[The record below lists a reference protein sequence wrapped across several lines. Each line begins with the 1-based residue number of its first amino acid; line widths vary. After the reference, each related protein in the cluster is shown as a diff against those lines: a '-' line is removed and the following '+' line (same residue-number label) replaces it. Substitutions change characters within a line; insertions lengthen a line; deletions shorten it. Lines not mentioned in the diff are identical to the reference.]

1 MPAVHA
7 APAWGAR
14 LRALVIAAGSR
25 LGPYEVISALGAGG
39 MGEVYRAKDTR
50 VDRLVALKVLPE
62 ELFEDED
69 RRARFEREAR
79 TLASL
84 NHPGIAILYSFEEVS
99 GRHLLAMELVE
110 GEGLDQKIATGF
122 LPLDESL
129 SFAKQ
134 IAEALEAAH
143 ERGIVHR
150 DLKPANVKVTED
162 GRVKLL
168 DFGLA
173 KAFEGEKV
181 SSKGGSAGGLTQS
194 PTLTARATAAG
205 MILGTAA
212 YMSPEQARGKSLDKR
227 ADVWAF
233 GCVLFEMLTGK
244 RAFEGETV
252 SDTLAAILRG
262 EADFALLPPATPPR
276 VVSLLRRTLQKDPKQ
291 RLHDIADARLDLEE
305 IAAASASGQ
314 LPFEEKT
321 ASPNPTVGRSAS
333 AVSARGSKKVLYFSW
348 AIAAAFAAAAGV
360 TGVLAL
366 RARAPAPLPLLVR
379 ALTDSGRDWFPAASP
394 DGKLV
399 AFVSD
404 RDGRQRIWLK
414 QMPDGDEQPLTSGPD
429 DRPRFSPDGS
439 SLLFVRREGGGS
451 SLYRV
456 GVLGGEP
463 RRLVANAADGT
474 YSCDGQR
481 LAWVREAKED
491 GRQVWTLT
499 VGLADGGA
507 GREIYRNTTVPFDW
521 PSWSPDGKWIVCF
534 PHALGATS
542 FYAGPIL
549 VAADGSGTRDLGVGR
564 AAELASP
571 VWIGAGREIL
581 LARASPVQSL
591 FDAAA
596 CTIERIDSET
606 GAHASVLESPT
617 RVSAIDVLG
626 SGRIVFDVNSNR
638 VNLRELS
645 TAGVAAPGAWLTRG
659 LGMNRQPRY
668 SPDGEWILY
677 SALRGG
683 NVDVWSLQPR
693 TGAVRRLTDS
703 PAVDYDPAFTPDGKH
718 LIFSSDRSGHFE
730 IWMADADGSGAR
742 QVSHDGFD
750 AENATAAPDGKWIVY
765 ASGNQKKFGIWKVR
779 PDGAEETMLFSG
791 LGEWPEVS
799 PDGQYALF
807 TFARQTEDSAVK
819 VVRISDGTLVP
830 FSIRLGATTRRAEQN
845 SGRARWMP
853 DGKAIAFASVD
864 GKGRLGIFVQGFLPG
879 RDTAA
884 TRRPLAGFDPDWA
897 AETFA
902 ISPDGKKICLA
913 EWEQVSSLMTAEG
926 VPGVD
931 RARCTR

>member
-1 MPAVHA
+1 MLSV
-7 APAWGAR
+7 
-14 LRALVIAAGSR
+14 
-25 LGPYEVISALGAGG
+25 LGAGG
-39 MGEVYRAKDTR
+39 MGEVYRAKDP
-50 VDRLVALKVLPE
+50 RLAREVAVKVLPE
-62 ELFEDED
+62 EFFEGEE
-69 RRARFEREAR
+69 RRQRFEREAKL
-79 TLASL
+79 LASL
-84 NHPGIAILYSFEEVS
+84 NHPNIAAIYSFEEVPIS
-99 GRHLLAMELVE
+99 SSSRHLLVMELVE
-110 GEGLDQKIATGF
+110 GEGLDQKIASGP
-122 LPLDESL
+122 LPLEESL
-129 SFAKQ
+129 SYAKQ

-143 ERGIVHR
+143 EKGIVHR
-150 DLKPANVKVTED
+150 DLKPANVKVTSE

-173 KAFEGEKV
+173 KAFEAEGD
-181 SSKGGSAGGLTQS
+181 SSKRGSGGGLTQS

-212 YMSPEQARGKSLDKR
+212 YMSPEQARGKPVDKR

-233 GCVLFEMLTGK
+233 GCVLYEMLTGR

-262 EADFALLPPATPPR
+262 EADLALLPLTTPPR

-314 LPFEEKT
+314 LPLEEKQ
-321 ASPNPTVGRSAS
+321 AVPDPTVAS
-333 AVSARGSKKVLYFSW
+333 AERAGRERGSKKLLYFSW
-348 AIAAAFAAAAGV
+348 AIAAACAAAAGA
-360 TGVLAL
+360 LAL
-366 RARAPAPLPLLVR
+366 RARAPAPQPLLVR
-379 ALTDSGRDWFPAASP
+379 PLTDSGRDWFPAASP

-414 QMPDGDEQPLTSGPD
+414 QMPDGDERPLTSGSD

-439 SLLFVRREGGGS
+439 SLLFVRREGAVS
-451 SLYRV
+451 SLHRV

-463 RRLVANAADGT
+463 RRLVANATDGAL
-474 YSCDGQR
+474 SCDGLR
-481 LAWVREAKED
+481 LAWVREEKVE

-499 VGLADGGA
+499 VGSADGGA
-507 GREIYRNTTVPFDW
+507 PREIYRNATVPFDW

-549 VAADGSGTRDLGVGR
+549 VAADGSGTRDLGIGR

-581 LARASPVQSL
+581 LARASPVLSL

-596 CTIERIDSET
+596 CTIERINPET
-606 GAHASVLESPT
+606 GAHSSVLESPS

-626 SGRIVFDVNSNR
+626 SGRLVFDVNSNR
-638 VNLRELS
+638 VNLREVPA
-645 TAGVAAPGAWLTRG
+645 AGAAAPGVWLTRG

-668 SPDGEWILY
+668 SPDGEWIVY

-703 PAVDYDPAFTPDGKH
+703 PAVDYDPAFTPDGRH

-779 PDGAEETMLFSG
+779 PDGGEETMLFSG

-864 GKGRLGIFVQGFLPG
+864 GKGRLGMFVQGFLPG

-913 EWEQVSSLMTAEG
+913 EWEQVSSIMIAEG
-926 VPGVD
+926 VPGVGAPV
-931 RARCTR
+931 RRVR

>member
-1 MPAVHA
+1 MPDVHA
-7 APAWGAR
+7 APASGAR

-134 IAEALEAAH
+134 IAEALEGAH

-291 RLHDIADARLDLEE
+291 RLHDLADPR
-305 IAAASASGQ
+305 
-314 LPFEEKT
+314 
-321 ASPNPTVGRSAS
+321 
-333 AVSARGSKKVLYFSW
+333 
-348 AIAAAFAAAAGV
+348 
-360 TGVLAL
+360 LAL
-366 RARAPAPLPLLVR
+366 APLPLLVR

-474 YSCDGQR
+474 YSCDGQG
-481 LAWVREAKED
+481 LARGGGAKEN
-491 GRQVWTLT
+491 GRPVWAPT
-499 VGLADGGA
+499 VVLVGGGA
-507 GREIYRNTTVPFDW
+507 GREINRNATGPFDW

-534 PHALGATS
+534 PH
-542 FYAGPIL
+542 
-549 VAADGSGTRDLGVGR
+549 
-564 AAELASP
+564 
-571 VWIGAGREIL
+571 
-581 LARASPVQSL
+581 
-591 FDAAA
+591 
-596 CTIERIDSET
+596 
-606 GAHASVLESPT
+606 
-617 RVSAIDVLG
+617 
-626 SGRIVFDVNSNR
+626 
-638 VNLRELS
+638 
-645 TAGVAAPGAWLTRG
+645 
-659 LGMNRQPRY
+659 
-668 SPDGEWILY
+668 
-677 SALRGG
+677 
-683 NVDVWSLQPR
+683 
-693 TGAVRRLTDS
+693 
-703 PAVDYDPAFTPDGKH
+703 
-718 LIFSSDRSGHFE
+718 
-730 IWMADADGSGAR
+730 
-742 QVSHDGFD
+742 
-750 AENATAAPDGKWIVY
+750 
-765 ASGNQKKFGIWKVR
+765 
-779 PDGAEETMLFSG
+779 
-791 LGEWPEVS
+791 
-799 PDGQYALF
+799 
-807 TFARQTEDSAVK
+807 
-819 VVRISDGTLVP
+819 
-830 FSIRLGATTRRAEQN
+830 
-845 SGRARWMP
+845 
-853 DGKAIAFASVD
+853 
-864 GKGRLGIFVQGFLPG
+864 
-879 RDTAA
+879 
-884 TRRPLAGFDPDWA
+884 
-897 AETFA
+897 
-902 ISPDGKKICLA
+902 
-913 EWEQVSSLMTAEG
+913 
-926 VPGVD
+926 
-931 RARCTR
+931 